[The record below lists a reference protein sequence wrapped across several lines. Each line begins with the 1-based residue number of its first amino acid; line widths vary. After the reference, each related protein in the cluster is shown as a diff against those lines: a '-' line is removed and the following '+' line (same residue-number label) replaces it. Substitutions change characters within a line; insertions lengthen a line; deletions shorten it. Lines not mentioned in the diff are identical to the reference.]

1 MICRIFGSVTK
12 GYSARARLALCCGG
26 ALLPLMPAMAQAQT
40 APAAEEAQPAPAA
53 PAAVGNE
60 IIVTATKRSQTLQN
74 VPVAVTVTSRTTLD
88 RAVIRNVS
96 DLSSVVPSLRVEQE
110 QTSANTSFYIRGF
123 GNGANNVGV
132 EPSVGVFIDGVYRS
146 RVSASLS
153 DFPDVERIEVLR
165 GPQSTLFG
173 KNASAGVISITTTEP
188 QFKTSAS
195 IEGTVENFNGKLMK
209 GVMSGPISD
218 TLAVGVSAG
227 VDTRDGYVKDATT
240 GNTLNNRDRWFARG
254 QLLWKPSS
262 QFKLRLIADYDHIN
276 ELCCAVVNVRAS
288 GATQVVQAL
297 GGKVNSA
304 ADPFADVV
312 YQNFDPT
319 NHIQNYGFSGQ
330 ADYDAGPLKLTSI
343 TSYRHNSLNTNADAD
358 FSSADLI
365 GTYGEQQSTRTF
377 TQELRLASNLPGP
390 FNFLLGAFYFD
401 EHINDADQLRYGT
414 QFAPYAN
421 QLIQAASGGTMN
433 LTGLEQALGQSLT
446 GNPAYF
452 MNTPG
457 NTHQFF
463 GPGQGTDEHY
473 TLADR
478 SLSIFAQGDYKITP
492 RLTLTGGINYTH
504 DTKDYT
510 TSDVSS
516 DVFSNLNL
524 PAIVNGGI
532 AQACAAHGAPGA
544 AAAAAQLVPLLGL
557 MPLQFIPSTLGVPNA
572 VEPGKTSDGNVSWT
586 ARAAYEA
593 SKQVKF
599 YVSASSGFKASSVNL
614 SRNSL
619 PAVSDSA
626 ALVAAGL
633 APPPSVAITAT
644 PYTINYP
651 AYGSRAAGPE
661 HSYNYEAGMKA
672 NWGTGTLNVA
682 VFKEIIKGFQSNLFT
697 GTGFFLANAGQESN
711 WGIEAEGTL
720 RPTRELTLS
729 AAVNWYNANYDSF
742 VLSSVGNLT
751 GTKPA
756 DITPWTINLGVQ
768 DVHPMGNG
776 DHLILRAGWHYES
789 KTQLVDGLP
798 GEVVKNPL
806 TQAVI
811 SDAPAIA
818 LAQQFT
824 RTVSQIDASITY
836 SFRTGVDLMVWARNL
851 NNQRYLMLVFD
862 SPAQSGSISGYPS
875 EPRTFGATARVKW

>member
-60 IIVTATKRSQTLQN
+60 IIVTMSDHDSWVEEL
-74 VPVAVTVTSRTTLD
+74 PVAVTVTSSSTLD

-96 DLSSVVPSLRVEQE
+96 DLASVVPSLRVEQE

-153 DFPDVERIEVLR
+153 DFPDVDRIEVLR

-173 KNASAGVISITTTEP
+173 KNASAGVISITTAEP

-209 GVMSGPISD
+209 GVMSGPITD
-218 TLAVGVSAG
+218 TLAVGISAG
-227 VDTRDGYVKDATT
+227 VDTRDGYVKDGIT
-240 GNTLNNRDRWFARG
+240 GNTLNNRDRWFVRG
-254 QLLWKPSS
+254 QAVWKPTS
-262 QFKLRLIADYDHIN
+262 QLKIRLIADYDHIN
-276 ELCCAVVNVRAS
+276 ELCCAVVNVQAS
-288 GATQVVQAL
+288 GATQIVGLL

-304 ADPFADVV
+304 ANPFADVV
-312 YQNFDPT
+312 YQNFDPS
-319 NHIQNYGFSGQ
+319 NQIKNYGFSGQ

-343 TSYRHNSLNTNADAD
+343 TSYRHNNLNSDADAD

-365 GTYGEQQSTRTF
+365 GTFAEQQSTRTF

-401 EHINDADQLRYGT
+401 EHIQDADQLRYGT

-433 LTGLEQALGQSLT
+433 LTGLEQALGQSLA

-457 NTHQFF
+457 NPNQFF
-463 GPGQGTDEHY
+463 GAGQGTNEHY
-473 TLADR
+473 TLADH
-478 SLSIFAQGDYKITP
+478 SLSIFAQGDYKVTP
-492 RLTLTGGINYTH
+492 KLTLTGGINYTH

-510 TSDVSS
+510 TSDVST

-532 AQACAAHGAPGA
+532 GQAYAHYGPAGA
-544 AAAAAQLVPLLGL
+544 AAAAQQLVPLLGL
-557 MPLQFIPSTLGVPNA
+557 MPLQFLPSTLGVPNA

-586 ARAAYEA
+586 ARVAYEA
-593 SKQVKF
+593 SKQIKF
-599 YVSASSGFKASSVNL
+599 YASASSGFKASSVNL
-614 SRNSL
+614 SR
-619 PAVSDSA
+619 DSRPLLA
-626 ALVAAGL
+626 DSGALVAAGL
-633 APPPSVAITAT
+633 APPPSVAITGT

-661 HSYNYEAGMKA
+661 HSYNYELGMKA
-672 NWGTGTLNVA
+672 NWGKATLNVA
-682 VFKEIIKGFQSNLFT
+682 AFKEIIKGFQSNLFT

-711 WGIEAEGTL
+711 WGVEIEGTL
-720 RPTRELTLS
+720 RPTPELTLS
-729 AAVNWYNANYDSF
+729 GAFNWYNPKYDSF
-742 VLSSVGNLT
+742 ALSSVGNLT

-756 DITPWTINLGVQ
+756 DITPVTVNLGVQ

-798 GEVVKNPL
+798 GEVVKNPI
-806 TQAVI
+806 TQQVI
-811 SDAPAIA
+811 SSAPAITA
-818 LAQQFT
+818 AQQFT
-824 RTVSQIDASITY
+824 RTVSQIDASATY

-862 SPAQSGSISGYPS
+862 SPAQSGSVSGYPS
-875 EPRTFGATARVKW
+875 EPRTYGVTARVKW